1 MSDHTHKPIEFP
13 EDREAFLRWAV
24 EVDDESFEVGG
35 LTHGTAAKTQHG
47 FSAGRLALSRF
58 LELSR
63 RQRGL
68 NVEQFAAASGL
79 QPADLLQAEDADAPA
94 PSPRVLFALASFL
107 GADVAKLMELAGH
120 MEPHSKGL
128 DREAVRFAASS
139 QRVEPLTTEEERLL
153 QEFRV
158 VVEAKRA

>member
-1 MSDHTHKPIEFP
+1 GRGILRPAILRDDRGRGQTVPGDCTMSDHTHKPIEFP

-79 QPADLLQAEDADAPA
+79 QPADLLQAEDAD
-94 PSPRVLFALASFL
+94 
-107 GADVAKLMELAGH
+107 
-120 MEPHSKGL
+120 
-128 DREAVRFAASS
+128 
-139 QRVEPLTTEEERLL
+139 
-153 QEFRV
+153 
-158 VVEAKRA
+158 